1 MSGQTFTIVIT
12 KAREIKARLLE
23 TKTKQKKKKQK
34 KQKAKAPKIGIIG
47 LIIGICHG
55 TSRQAI

>member
-23 TKTKQKKKKQK
+23 TKTKQKKKKTK
-34 KQKAKAPKIGIIG
+34 KTKSQSAKDWHHWPYYWHMPWHI
-47 LIIGICHG
+47 
-55 TSRQAI
+55 